1 MGVELMRQYSEII
14 TRTPEHELRSDPT
27 IGGRLV
33 MATDGPVSISYAPFD
48 YITPKARIVIV
59 GITPGA
65 QQAGNALAEA
75 RRQLLAG
82 APDATAL
89 RAAKVYASFSG
100 PMRTNL
106 VAMLDHI
113 GLNRKI
119 AVMTT
124 ADLWSHAAEL
134 VHFTS
139 ALRYPVFV
147 AGENYSSAPSMT
159 RTPILRGLITSCL
172 AEEAAKLSDAVWV
185 PLGPKPEEAIRL
197 LVTLKLLGD
206 DQVLSGL
213 PHPSGANAERIAYF
227 LGRKDRADLSNRTS
241 PVAIDRARD
250 RLTEQVARLRL

>member
-1 MGVELMRQYSEII
+1 MSVELLRQYSETI
-14 TRTPEHELRSDPT
+14 TRTSEHELRLDPT

-33 MATDGPVSISYAPFD
+33 MATEGQVSISYAPFD
-48 YITPKARIVIV
+48 YITPHARIVIV

-65 QQAGNALAEA
+65 QQAANGLAEV

-82 APDATAL
+82 AAEETAL

-100 PMRTNL
+100 PMRVNL
-106 VAMLDHI
+106 VSMLDHI
-113 GLNRKI
+113 GLNRR
-119 AVMTT
+119 AGVTST
-124 ADLWSHAAEL
+124 ADLWSDAAEL

-147 AGENYSSAPSMT
+147 GGKNYSGAPSMT
-159 RTPILRGLITSCL
+159 RTSILRALITGCL

-197 LVTLKLLGD
+197 MVTSKLLGD

-227 LGRKDRADLSNRTS
+227 LGRKNRADLSAKTS
-241 PVAIDRARD
+241 PDTIDRARD
-250 RLTEQVARLRL
+250 RLLEQVARLTT